1 MKKAGI
7 ILNILGIILVLIFIV
22 SYLSGLSEING
33 HLNSLAID
41 GDDDGP
47 TSVFYTV
54 KISRKILVII
64 LAFMAIFAFNVWS
77 FIKKQGK

>member
-1 MKKAGI
+1 MRKVGI
-7 ILNILGIILVLIFIV
+7 ILNILGIILAFVLLV
-22 SYLSGLSEING
+22 SYFSGMSVMND
-33 HLNSLAID
+33 HLNSVAID
-41 GDDDGP
+41 GGDDGP